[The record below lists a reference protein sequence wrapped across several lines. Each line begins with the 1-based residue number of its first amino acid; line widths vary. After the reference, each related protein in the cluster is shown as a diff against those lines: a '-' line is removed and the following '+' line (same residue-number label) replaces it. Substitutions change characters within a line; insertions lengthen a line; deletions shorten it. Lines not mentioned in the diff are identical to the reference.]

1 MQKNNIKK
9 LEKEKVRKIKLERAK
24 PTTQNT
30 IKYLRMIED
39 GICEVE
45 KGVFSKTIKFADINY
60 EIAKKEDQ
68 IDIFSKYCEFLN
80 FFNENIK
87 IQISIQNRYINQ
99 DTFKKK
105 MLIKIKDTEDEYMQ
119 KYKKEFN
126 SMLLEKAS
134 QRQNNVIR
142 DKYITFTTKAD
153 NYEMAVPLLSKIETA
168 IMNNLKTLGAG
179 DRTLTGHERVENLY
193 NFFNNEQ
200 DIEFDYDYT
209 LNTGLS
215 TKDFIAPNSFDFTD
229 KKTFQFNDTYAQ
241 VIRIK
246 DLPTD
251 LSDKIISEITELNLN
266 LNIALHIE
274 AVEQKE
280 ALDLVKR
287 KIAFMEQQKID
298 EQKRAI
304 KSNYDIDMIPH
315 ELKYSLEEA
324 EQLLD
329 DLQNRNQRMFTLTV
343 LIYTCAETQEKLKE
357 QVFQISSV
365 CRQNG
370 CITETLDYLQEDALN
385 SILPLGKN
393 HINIK
398 RTLTTASTAIFMPF
412 STQELYQENGLYYG
426 LNALSHNLILAN
438 RKALKTPSGFI
449 LGTPGSGK
457 SFKAKTE
464 IVNVLLKT
472 DDDVIIVDPEEEY
485 HYLTECFNGTN
496 INISAGSKEYINPMD
511 ITDEYDED
519 PLKLKSE
526 FLLSLCNLIVG
537 GRKGLTTQEKAVID
551 RAVALTYSKTFSAFG
566 KNYIP
571 TLNDFYDV
579 LKAQPEAE
587 AKNVALSL
595 ELYIKGS
602 LSVFANKTNIDMKN
616 RLITFNIKDL
626 GKELKTMGMLIVLD
640 QIWNRVTQNRQK
652 GKRTWLYIDEIY
664 LLFQNEYSSNYLFEL
679 YKRARKWGLIPT
691 GITQNVEDLLLS
703 DNARRML
710 SNSDFIIMLNQA
722 TSDRIELA
730 SLLDISEQQLSYV
743 TNAKEGQGLV
753 FAGNSI
759 IPFIDEFPKETE
771 LYKMMTTKPEEVR
784 KNK

>member
-1 MQKNNIKK
+1 
-9 LEKEKVRKIKLERAK
+9 
-24 PTTQNT
+24 
-30 IKYLRMIED
+30 MIED

-68 IDIFSKYCEFLN
+68 VDIFSKYCEFLN
-80 FFNENIK
+80 YFNDTIK
-87 IQISIQNRYINQ
+87 VQISIQNRYINQ
-99 DTFKKK
+99 ETFRKK
-105 MLIKIKDTEDEYMQ
+105 MLIKINETDEEFM
-119 KYKKEFN
+119 KVYKKEFN
-126 SMLLEKAS
+126 SMLMEKAS

-142 DKYITFTTKAD
+142 DKYITFTIKAD
-153 NYEMAVPLLSKIETA
+153 SYESAIPLLARVETD

-179 DRTLTGHERVENLY
+179 DKTLTGRERVENLY
-193 NFFNNEQ
+193 TFFNQNQ
-200 DIEFDYDYT
+200 DIDFDYDYT
-209 LNTGLS
+209 LNTGLT

-251 LSDKIISEITELNLN
+251 LSDKVISEITELNFN

-274 AVEQKE
+274 AIEQKE

-298 EQKRAI
+298 EQKKAI
-304 KSNYDIDMIPH
+304 RSNYDVEMIPH
-315 ELKYSLEEA
+315 ELKYSLDEA

-329 DLQNRNQRMFTLTV
+329 DLQHGNQRMFVLTA
-343 LIYTCAETQEKLKE
+343 LIYTCADTKEQLQE
-357 QVFQISSV
+357 QVFQISSI

-370 CITETLDYLQEDALN
+370 CMTESLDYLQEDALN

-426 LNALSHNLILAN
+426 LNALSHNLILVN
-438 RKALKTPSGFI
+438 RKSLKTPSGFI

-464 IVNVLLKT
+464 IVNVLLET
-472 DDDVIIVDPEEEY
+472 DDDVIIIDPESEY
-485 HYLTECFNGTN
+485 KYLTQCFKGTN
-496 INISAGSKEYINPMD
+496 INISAGSKEHINPMD
-511 ITDEYDED
+511 ISEEYDEE

-537 GRKGLTTQEKAVID
+537 GRNGLSTQEKAVID
-551 RAVALTYSKTFSAFG
+551 RAVALTYSKTFKVFG
-566 KNYIP
+566 KEYTP
-571 TLNDFYDV
+571 TLKDFYET
-579 LKAQPEAE
+579 LLAQPEAE
-587 AKNVALSL
+587 AKKVALSL

-602 LSVFANKTNIDMKN
+602 LSVFAEKTNIDMKN
-616 RLITFNIKDL
+616 RLITFDIKDL

-722 TSDRIELA
+722 TSDRVELA
-730 SLLDISEQQLSYV
+730 SLLDISNPQLSFV
-743 TNAKEGQGLV
+743 TNVKEGQGLV
-753 FAGNSI
+753 FAGNAI
-759 IPFIDEFPKETE
+759 VPFKDEFPKETE
-771 LYKMMTTKPEEVR
+771 LYKMMTTKLEEVG
-784 KNK
+784 NKK

>member
-1 MQKNNIKK
+1 
-9 LEKEKVRKIKLERAK
+9 
-24 PTTQNT
+24 
-30 IKYLRMIED
+30 MIED

-68 IDIFSKYCEFLN
+68 VDIFSKYCEFLN
-80 FFNENIK
+80 YFNDTIK
-87 IQISIQNRYINQ
+87 VQISIQNRYINQ
-99 DTFKKK
+99 ETFRKK
-105 MLIKIKDTEDEYMQ
+105 MLIKINETDEEFM
-119 KYKKEFN
+119 KVYKKEFN
-126 SMLLEKAS
+126 SMLMEKAS

-142 DKYITFTTKAD
+142 DKYITFTIKAD
-153 NYEMAVPLLSKIETA
+153 SYETAIPLLARIETD

-179 DRTLTGHERVENLY
+179 DKTLTGRERVENLY
-193 NFFNNEQ
+193 TFFNQNQ
-200 DIEFDYDYT
+200 DIDFDYDYT
-209 LNTGLS
+209 LNTGLT

-251 LSDKIISEITELNLN
+251 LSDKVISEITELNFN

-274 AVEQKE
+274 AIEQKE

-298 EQKRAI
+298 EQKKAI
-304 KSNYDIDMIPH
+304 RSNYDVEMIPH
-315 ELKYSLEEA
+315 ELKYSLDEA

-329 DLQNRNQRMFTLTV
+329 DLQHGNQRMFVLTA
-343 LIYTCAETQEKLKE
+343 LIYTCADTKEQLQE

-370 CITETLDYLQEDALN
+370 CMTESLDYLQEDALN

-426 LNALSHNLILAN
+426 LNALSHNLILVN
-438 RKALKTPSGFI
+438 RKSLKTPSGFI

-464 IVNVLLKT
+464 IVNVLLET
-472 DDDVIIVDPEEEY
+472 DDDVIIIDPESEY
-485 HYLTECFNGTN
+485 KYLTQCFKGTN
-496 INISAGSKEYINPMD
+496 INISAGSKEHINPMD
-511 ITDEYDED
+511 ISEEYDEE

-526 FLLSLCNLIVG
+526 FLLSLCNLIDG
-537 GRKGLTTQEKAVID
+537 GRNGLSTQEKAVID
-551 RAVALTYSKTFSAFG
+551 RAVALTYSKTFKVFG
-566 KNYIP
+566 KEHTP
-571 TLNDFYDV
+571 TLKDFYET
-579 LKAQPEAE
+579 LLAQPEAE
-587 AKNVALSL
+587 AKKVALSL

-602 LSVFANKTNIDMKN
+602 LSVFAEKTNIDMKN
-616 RLITFNIKDL
+616 RLITFDIKDL

-722 TSDRIELA
+722 TSDRVELA
-730 SLLDISEQQLSYV
+730 SLLDISNPQLSFV
-743 TNAKEGQGLV
+743 TNVKEGQGLV
-753 FAGNSI
+753 FAGNAI
-759 IPFIDEFPKETE
+759 VPFKDEFPKETE
-771 LYKMMTTKPEEVR
+771 LYKMMTTKIEEVG
-784 KNK
+784 NKK

>member
-1 MQKNNIKK
+1 
-9 LEKEKVRKIKLERAK
+9 
-24 PTTQNT
+24 
-30 IKYLRMIED
+30 MIED

-68 IDIFSKYCEFLN
+68 VDIFSKYCEFLN
-80 FFNENIK
+80 YFNDTIK
-87 IQISIQNRYINQ
+87 VQISIQNRYINQ
-99 DTFKKK
+99 ETFKRK
-105 MLIKIKDTEDEYMQ
+105 MLIKVNETDENYM
-119 KYKKEFN
+119 KTYKKEFN
-126 SMLLEKAS
+126 SMLMEKAS

-142 DKYITFTTKAD
+142 DKYITFTIKAD
-153 NYEMAVPLLSKIETA
+153 NYETAVPLLARIETD

-179 DRTLTGHERVENLY
+179 DKTLTGRERVENLY
-193 NFFNNEQ
+193 TFFNQNQ
-200 DIEFDYDYT
+200 DVDFDYDYI
-209 LNTGLS
+209 LNTGLT

-251 LSDKIISEITELNLN
+251 LSDKVISEITELNFN

-274 AVEQKE
+274 AIEQKE

-298 EQKRAI
+298 EQKKAI
-304 KSNYDIDMIPH
+304 RSNYDVDMIPH
-315 ELKYSLEEA
+315 ELKYSLDEA

-329 DLQNRNQRMFTLTV
+329 DLQHGNQRMFVLTA
-343 LIYTCAETQEKLKE
+343 LIYTCADTKEKLQE

-370 CITETLDYLQEDALN
+370 CMTESLDYLQEDALN
-385 SILPLGKN
+385 SILPIGKN

-412 STQELYQENGLYYG
+412 STQDLYQENGLYYG
-426 LNALSHNLILAN
+426 LNALSHNLILVD

-472 DDDVIIVDPEEEY
+472 NDDVIIIDPESEY
-485 HYLTECFNGTN
+485 KYLTQCFRGTN
-496 INISAGSKEYINPMD
+496 INISAGSKEHINPMD
-511 ITDEYDED
+511 ISEEYDED

-537 GRKGLTTQEKAVID
+537 GRNGLSTQEKAVID
-551 RAVALTYSKTFSAFG
+551 RAVALTYSKTFSVFG
-566 KNYIP
+566 KQYIP
-571 TLNDFYDV
+571 TLKDFYET
-579 LKAQPEAE
+579 LRSQPEAE
-587 AKNVALSL
+587 AQNVALSL

-602 LSVFANKTNIDMKN
+602 LSVFAEKTNIDMQN
-616 RLITFNIKDL
+616 RLITFDIKDL

-730 SLLDISEQQLSYV
+730 SLLDISKPQLSFV
-743 TNAKEGQGLV
+743 TNVKEGQGLI

-759 IPFIDEFPKETE
+759 VPFKDEFPKETE
-771 LYKMMTTKPEEVR
+771 LYKMMTTKIEEVG
-784 KNK
+784 NKR

>member
-1 MQKNNIKK
+1 
-9 LEKEKVRKIKLERAK
+9 
-24 PTTQNT
+24 
-30 IKYLRMIED
+30 MIED

-68 IDIFSKYCEFLN
+68 VDIFSKYCEFLN
-80 FFNENIK
+80 YFNDTIK
-87 IQISIQNRYINQ
+87 VQISIQNRYINQ
-99 DTFKKK
+99 ETFRKK
-105 MLIKIKDTEDEYMQ
+105 MLIKINETDEEFM
-119 KYKKEFN
+119 KVYKKEFN
-126 SMLLEKAS
+126 SMLMEKAS

-142 DKYITFTTKAD
+142 DKYITFTIRAD
-153 NYEMAVPLLSKIETA
+153 SYESAIPLLARVETD

-179 DRTLTGHERVENLY
+179 DKTLTGRERVENLY
-193 NFFNNEQ
+193 TFFNQNQ
-200 DIEFDYDYT
+200 DIDFDYDYT
-209 LNTGLS
+209 LNTGLT

-251 LSDKIISEITELNLN
+251 LSDKVISEITELNFN

-274 AVEQKE
+274 AIEQKE

-298 EQKRAI
+298 EQKKAI
-304 KSNYDIDMIPH
+304 RSNYDVEMIPH
-315 ELKYSLEEA
+315 ELKYSLDEA

-329 DLQNRNQRMFTLTV
+329 DLQHGNQRMFVLTA
-343 LIYTCAETQEKLKE
+343 LIYTCADTKEQLQE

-370 CITETLDYLQEDALN
+370 CMTESLDYLQEDALN

-426 LNALSHNLILAN
+426 LNALSHNLILVN
-438 RKALKTPSGFI
+438 RKSLKTPSGFI

-464 IVNVLLKT
+464 IVNVLLET
-472 DDDVIIVDPEEEY
+472 DDDVIIIDPESEY
-485 HYLTECFNGTN
+485 KYLTQCFKGTN
-496 INISAGSKEYINPMD
+496 INISAGSKEHINPMD
-511 ITDEYDED
+511 ISEEYDEE

-537 GRKGLTTQEKAVID
+537 GRNGLSTQEKAVID
-551 RAVALTYSKTFSAFG
+551 RAVALTYSKTFKVFG
-566 KNYIP
+566 KEYTP
-571 TLNDFYDV
+571 TLKDFYET
-579 LKAQPEAE
+579 LLAQPEAE
-587 AKNVALSL
+587 AKKVALSL

-602 LSVFANKTNIDMKN
+602 LSVFAEKTNIDMKN
-616 RLITFNIKDL
+616 RLITFDIKDL

-722 TSDRIELA
+722 TSDRVELA
-730 SLLDISEQQLSYV
+730 SLLDISNPQLSFV
-743 TNAKEGQGLV
+743 TNVKEGQGLV
-753 FAGNSI
+753 FAGNAI
-759 IPFIDEFPKETE
+759 VPFKDEFPKETE
-771 LYKMMTTKPEEVR
+771 LYKMMTTKIEEVG
-784 KNK
+784 NKK

>member
-1 MQKNNIKK
+1 
-9 LEKEKVRKIKLERAK
+9 
-24 PTTQNT
+24 
-30 IKYLRMIED
+30 MIED
-39 GICEVE
+39 GVCEVE

-68 IDIFSKYCEFLN
+68 VDIFSKYCEFLN
-80 FFNENIK
+80 YFNDSIK
-87 IQISIQNRYINQ
+87 VQITIQNRYINQ
-99 DTFKKK
+99 DTFKRK
-105 MLIKIKDTEDEYMQ
+105 MLIKVKDTEEEYMQ
-119 KYKKEFN
+119 RYKKEFN

-142 DKYITFTTKAD
+142 DKYITFTVKAE
-153 NYEMAVPLLSKIETA
+153 NYDTAVPMLSKIETG
-168 IMNNLKTLGAG
+168 IMSNLKTLGAG
-179 DRTLTGHERVENLY
+179 DRTLTGRERVENLY
-193 NFFNNEQ
+193 SFFNQNQ

-209 LNTGLS
+209 LNTGLT

-274 AVEQKE
+274 AVEHKE

-298 EQKRAI
+298 EQKKALR
-304 KSNYDIDMIPH
+304 SNYDVDMIPH
-315 ELKYSLEEA
+315 ELKYSLDEA

-329 DLQNRNQRMFTLTV
+329 DLQNRNQRMFTLTT
-343 LIYTCAETQEKLKE
+343 LIYTCADTKEKLEE

-370 CITETLDYLQEDALN
+370 CTTETLDYLQEDALN

-472 DDDVIIVDPEEEY
+472 DDDVIIVDPENEY
-485 HYLTECFNGTN
+485 QYLTKCFNGTN
-496 INISAGSKEYINPMD
+496 INISAGSKEHINPMD
-511 ITDEYDED
+511 ISEEYDED

-537 GRKGLTTQEKAVID
+537 GRKGLSTQEKAVID
-551 RAVALTYSKTFSAFG
+551 RAVTMTYSNFFTAFG
-566 KNYIP
+566 KKDIP
-571 TLNDFYDV
+571 TLKDFYET
-579 LKAQPEAE
+579 LLAQPESE

-602 LSVFANKTNIDMKN
+602 LSVFAEKTNIDMNN

-640 QIWNRVTQNRQK
+640 QIWNRVTLNRQK
-652 GKRTWLYIDEIY
+652 GKRTWLYMDEIH
-664 LLFQNEYSSNYLFEL
+664 LLFANDYSSNYLVSL

-703 DNARRML
+703 DDARRML

-730 SLLDISEQQLSYV
+730 NLLDISNQQLSYV

-771 LYKMMTTKPEEVR
+771 LYKMMTSKFEEVR
-784 KNK
+784 KKA

>member
-1 MQKNNIKK
+1 
-9 LEKEKVRKIKLERAK
+9 
-24 PTTQNT
+24 
-30 IKYLRMIED
+30 MIED

-68 IDIFSKYCEFLN
+68 VDIFSKYCEFLN
-80 FFNENIK
+80 YFNDTIK
-87 IQISIQNRYINQ
+87 VQISIQNRYINQ
-99 DTFKKK
+99 ETFRKK
-105 MLIKIKDTEDEYMQ
+105 MLIKINETDEEFM
-119 KYKKEFN
+119 KVYKKEFN
-126 SMLLEKAS
+126 SMLMEKAS

-142 DKYITFTTKAD
+142 DKYITFTIRAD
-153 NYEMAVPLLSKIETA
+153 SYESAIPLLARVETD

-179 DRTLTGHERVENLY
+179 DKTLTGRERVENLY
-193 NFFNNEQ
+193 TFFNQNQ
-200 DIEFDYDYT
+200 DIDFDYDYT
-209 LNTGLS
+209 LNTGLT

-251 LSDKIISEITELNLN
+251 LSDKVISEITELNFN

-274 AVEQKE
+274 AIEQKE

-298 EQKRAI
+298 EQKKAI
-304 KSNYDIDMIPH
+304 RSNYDVEMIPH
-315 ELKYSLEEA
+315 ELKYSLDEA

-329 DLQNRNQRMFTLTV
+329 DLQHGNQRMFVLTA
-343 LIYTCAETQEKLKE
+343 LIYTCADTKEQLQE

-370 CITETLDYLQEDALN
+370 CMTESLDYLQEDALN

-426 LNALSHNLILAN
+426 LNALSHNLILVN
-438 RKALKTPSGFI
+438 RKSLKTPSGFI

-464 IVNVLLKT
+464 IVNVLLET
-472 DDDVIIVDPEEEY
+472 DDDVIIIDPESEY
-485 HYLTECFNGTN
+485 KYLTQCFKGTN
-496 INISAGSKEYINPMD
+496 INISAGSKEHINPMD
-511 ITDEYDED
+511 ISEEYDEE

-537 GRKGLTTQEKAVID
+537 GRNGLSTQEKAVID
-551 RAVALTYSKTFSAFG
+551 RAVALTYSKTFKVFG
-566 KNYIP
+566 KEYTP
-571 TLNDFYDV
+571 TLKDFYET
-579 LKAQPEAE
+579 LLAQPEAE
-587 AKNVALSL
+587 AKKVALSL

-602 LSVFANKTNIDMKN
+602 LSVFAEKTNIDMKN
-616 RLITFNIKDL
+616 RLITFDIKDL

-722 TSDRIELA
+722 TSDRVELA
-730 SLLDISEQQLSYV
+730 SLLDISNPQLSFV
-743 TNAKEGQGLV
+743 TNVKEGQGLV
-753 FAGNSI
+753 FAGNAI
-759 IPFIDEFPKETE
+759 VPFKDEFPKETE
-771 LYKMMTTKPEEVR
+771 LYKMMTTKLEEVG
-784 KNK
+784 NKK

>member
-1 MQKNNIKK
+1 
-9 LEKEKVRKIKLERAK
+9 
-24 PTTQNT
+24 
-30 IKYLRMIED
+30 MIED

-68 IDIFSKYCEFLN
+68 VDIFSKYCEFLN
-80 FFNENIK
+80 YFNDTIK
-87 IQISIQNRYINQ
+87 VQISIQNRYINQ
-99 DTFKKK
+99 ETFRKK
-105 MLIKIKDTEDEYMQ
+105 MLIKINETDEEFM
-119 KYKKEFN
+119 KVYKKEFN
-126 SMLLEKAS
+126 SMLMEKAS

-142 DKYITFTTKAD
+142 DKYITFTIKAD
-153 NYEMAVPLLSKIETA
+153 SYETAIPLLARVETD

-179 DRTLTGHERVENLY
+179 DKTLTGRERVENLY
-193 NFFNNEQ
+193 TFFNQNQ
-200 DIEFDYDYT
+200 DIDFDYDYT
-209 LNTGLS
+209 LNTGLT

-251 LSDKIISEITELNLN
+251 LSDKVISEITELNFN

-274 AVEQKE
+274 AIEQKE

-298 EQKRAI
+298 EQKKAI
-304 KSNYDIDMIPH
+304 RSNYDVEMIPH
-315 ELKYSLEEA
+315 ELKYSLDEA

-329 DLQNRNQRMFTLTV
+329 DLQHGNQRMFVLTA
-343 LIYTCAETQEKLKE
+343 LIYTCADTKEQLQE

-370 CITETLDYLQEDALN
+370 CMTETLDYLQEDALN

-426 LNALSHNLILAN
+426 LNALSHNLILVN
-438 RKALKTPSGFI
+438 RKSLKTPSGFI

-464 IVNVLLKT
+464 IVNVLLET
-472 DDDVIIVDPEEEY
+472 DDDVIIIDPESEY
-485 HYLTECFNGTN
+485 KYLTQCFKGTN
-496 INISAGSKEYINPMD
+496 INISAGSKEHINPMD
-511 ITDEYDED
+511 ISEEYDEE

-537 GRKGLTTQEKAVID
+537 GRNGLSTQEKAVID
-551 RAVALTYSKTFSAFG
+551 RAVALTYSKTFKVFG
-566 KNYIP
+566 KEYTP
-571 TLNDFYDV
+571 TLKDFYET
-579 LKAQPEAE
+579 LLAQPEAE
-587 AKNVALSL
+587 AKKVALSL

-602 LSVFANKTNIDMKN
+602 LSVFAEKTNIDMKN
-616 RLITFNIKDL
+616 RLITFDIKDL

-722 TSDRIELA
+722 TSDRVELA
-730 SLLDISEQQLSYV
+730 SLLDISNPQLSFV
-743 TNAKEGQGLV
+743 TNVKEGQGLV
-753 FAGNSI
+753 FAGNAI
-759 IPFIDEFPKETE
+759 VPFKDEFPKETE
-771 LYKMMTTKPEEVR
+771 LYKMMTTKLEEVG
-784 KNK
+784 NKK

>member
-1 MQKNNIKK
+1 
-9 LEKEKVRKIKLERAK
+9 
-24 PTTQNT
+24 
-30 IKYLRMIED
+30 MIED

-68 IDIFSKYCEFLN
+68 VDIFSKYCEFLN
-80 FFNENIK
+80 YFNDTIK
-87 IQISIQNRYINQ
+87 VQISIQNRYINQ
-99 DTFKKK
+99 ETFRKK
-105 MLIKIKDTEDEYMQ
+105 MLIKINETDEEFM
-119 KYKKEFN
+119 KVYKKEFN
-126 SMLLEKAS
+126 SMLMEKAS

-142 DKYITFTTKAD
+142 DKYITFTIKGES
-153 NYEMAVPLLSKIETA
+153 YESAIPLLARVETD

-179 DRTLTGHERVENLY
+179 DKTLTGRERVENLY
-193 NFFNNEQ
+193 TFFNQNQ
-200 DIEFDYDYT
+200 DIDFDYDYT
-209 LNTGLS
+209 LNTGLT

-251 LSDKIISEITELNLN
+251 LSDKVISEITELNFN

-274 AVEQKE
+274 AIEQKE

-298 EQKRAI
+298 EQKKAI
-304 KSNYDIDMIPH
+304 RSNYDVEMIPH
-315 ELKYSLEEA
+315 ELKYSLDEA

-329 DLQNRNQRMFTLTV
+329 DLQHGNQRMFVLTA
-343 LIYTCAETQEKLKE
+343 LIYTCADTKEQLQE

-370 CITETLDYLQEDALN
+370 CMTETLDYLQEDALN

-426 LNALSHNLILAN
+426 LNALSHNLILVN
-438 RKALKTPSGFI
+438 RKSLKTPSGFI

-464 IVNVLLKT
+464 IVNVLLET
-472 DDDVIIVDPEEEY
+472 DDDVIIIDPESEY
-485 HYLTECFNGTN
+485 KYLTQCFKGTN
-496 INISAGSKEYINPMD
+496 INISAGSKEHINPMD
-511 ITDEYDED
+511 ISEEYDEE

-537 GRKGLTTQEKAVID
+537 GRNGLSTQEKAVID
-551 RAVALTYSKTFSAFG
+551 RAVALTYSKTFKVFG
-566 KNYIP
+566 KEHTP
-571 TLNDFYDV
+571 TLKDFYET
-579 LKAQPEAE
+579 LLAQPEAE
-587 AKNVALSL
+587 AKKVALSL

-602 LSVFANKTNIDMKN
+602 LSVFAEKTNIDMKN
-616 RLITFNIKDL
+616 RLITFDIKDL

-722 TSDRIELA
+722 TSDRVELA
-730 SLLDISEQQLSYV
+730 SLLDISNPQLSFV
-743 TNAKEGQGLV
+743 TNVKEGQGLV
-753 FAGNSI
+753 FAGNAI
-759 IPFIDEFPKETE
+759 VPFKDEFPKETE
-771 LYKMMTTKPEEVR
+771 LYKMMTTKIEEVG
-784 KNK
+784 NKK

>member
-1 MQKNNIKK
+1 
-9 LEKEKVRKIKLERAK
+9 
-24 PTTQNT
+24 
-30 IKYLRMIED
+30 MIED

-68 IDIFSKYCEFLN
+68 VDIFSKYCEFLN
-80 FFNENIK
+80 YFNDTIK
-87 IQISIQNRYINQ
+87 VQISIQNRYINQ
-99 DTFKKK
+99 ETFRKK
-105 MLIKIKDTEDEYMQ
+105 MLIKINETDEEFM
-119 KYKKEFN
+119 KVYKKEFN
-126 SMLLEKAS
+126 SMLMEKAS

-142 DKYITFTTKAD
+142 DKYITFTIKAD
-153 NYEMAVPLLSKIETA
+153 SYESAIPLLARVETD

-179 DRTLTGHERVENLY
+179 DKTLTGRERVENLY
-193 NFFNNEQ
+193 TFFNQNQ
-200 DIEFDYDYT
+200 DIDFDYDYT
-209 LNTGLS
+209 LNTGLT

-251 LSDKIISEITELNLN
+251 LSDKVISEITELNFN

-274 AVEQKE
+274 AIEQKE

-298 EQKRAI
+298 EQKKAI
-304 KSNYDIDMIPH
+304 RSNYDVEMIPH
-315 ELKYSLEEA
+315 ELKYSLDEA

-329 DLQNRNQRMFTLTV
+329 DLQHGNQRMFVLTA
-343 LIYTCAETQEKLKE
+343 LIYTCADTKEQLQE

-370 CITETLDYLQEDALN
+370 CMTESLDYLQEDALN

-426 LNALSHNLILAN
+426 LNALSHNLILVN
-438 RKALKTPSGFI
+438 RKSLKTPSGFI

-464 IVNVLLKT
+464 IVNVLLET
-472 DDDVIIVDPEEEY
+472 DDDVIIIDPESEY
-485 HYLTECFNGTN
+485 KYLTQCFKGTN
-496 INISAGSKEYINPMD
+496 INISAGSKEHINPMD
-511 ITDEYDED
+511 ISEEYDEE

-537 GRKGLTTQEKAVID
+537 GRNGLSTQEKAVID
-551 RAVALTYSKTFSAFG
+551 RAVALTYSKTFKVFG
-566 KNYIP
+566 KEYTP
-571 TLNDFYDV
+571 TLKDFYET
-579 LKAQPEAE
+579 LLAQPEAE
-587 AKNVALSL
+587 AKKVALSL

-602 LSVFANKTNIDMKN
+602 LSVFAEKTNIDMKN
-616 RLITFNIKDL
+616 RLITFDIKDL

-722 TSDRIELA
+722 TSDRVELA
-730 SLLDISEQQLSYV
+730 SLLDISNPQLSFV
-743 TNAKEGQGLV
+743 TNVKEGQGLV
-753 FAGNSI
+753 FAGNAI
-759 IPFIDEFPKETE
+759 VPFKDEFPKETE
-771 LYKMMTTKPEEVR
+771 LYKMMTTKIEEVG
-784 KNK
+784 NKK

>member
-1 MQKNNIKK
+1 
-9 LEKEKVRKIKLERAK
+9 
-24 PTTQNT
+24 
-30 IKYLRMIED
+30 MIED

-45 KGVFSKTIKFADINY
+45 KGVFSKTIKFSDINY

-68 IDIFSKYCEFLN
+68 VDIFSKYCEFLN
-80 FFNENIK
+80 YFNETIK
-87 IQISIQNRYINQ
+87 VQITIQNRYINQ
-99 DTFKKK
+99 ETFKRK
-105 MLIKIKDTEDEYMQ
+105 MLINIKDTDEEYM
-119 KYKKEFN
+119 KTYKKEFN
-126 SMLLEKAS
+126 SMLMEKAS

-142 DKYITFTTKAD
+142 DKFITFTVKAD
-153 NYEMAVPLLSKIETA
+153 SYESAVPLLARIETD

-179 DRTLTGHERVENLY
+179 DRTLTGRERVENLY
-193 NFFNNEQ
+193 TFFNQNQ

-209 LNTGLS
+209 LNTGLT

-251 LSDKIISEITELNLN
+251 LSDKVISEITELNLN

-274 AVEQKE
+274 AIEQKE

-304 KSNYDIDMIPH
+304 RSNYDVDMIPH
-315 ELKYSLEEA
+315 ELKYSLDEA

-329 DLQNRNQRMFTLTV
+329 DMQHGNQRMFVLTA
-343 LIYTCAETQEKLKE
+343 LIYTCAESKEKLQE

-370 CITETLDYLQEDALN
+370 CTTETLDYLKEDALN

-426 LNALSHNLILAN
+426 LNALSHNLILVN
-438 RKALKTPSGFI
+438 RKSLKTPAGFI

-457 SFKAKTE
+457 SFKGKTE

-472 DDDVIIVDPEEEY
+472 DDDVIIIDPEAEY
-485 HYLTECFNGTN
+485 QYLTQCFRGTN
-496 INISAGSKEYINPMD
+496 INISAGSREHINPMD
-511 ITDEYDED
+511 ISEEYDEN

-537 GRKGLTTQEKAVID
+537 GRKGLSTQEKAVID
-551 RAVALTYSKTFSAFG
+551 RAVALTYSKTFNTLG
-566 KNYIP
+566 KQYTP
-571 TLNDFYDV
+571 TLKDFYDT
-579 LKAQPEAE
+579 LLTQPEAE
-587 AKNVALSL
+587 AKDVALSL

-602 LSVFANKTNIDMKN
+602 LSVFAEKTNIDINN

-722 TSDRIELA
+722 TSD
-730 SLLDISEQQLSYV
+730 SYSS
-743 TNAKEGQGLV
+743 THRTPWSDKTAQC
-753 FAGNSI
+753 SS
-759 IPFIDEFPKETE
+759 TQ
-771 LYKMMTTKPEEVR
+771 
-784 KNK
+784 

>member
-1 MQKNNIKK
+1 
-9 LEKEKVRKIKLERAK
+9 
-24 PTTQNT
+24 
-30 IKYLRMIED
+30 MIED
-39 GICEVE
+39 GVCEVE

-68 IDIFSKYCEFLN
+68 VDIFSKYCEFLN
-80 FFNENIK
+80 YFNDSIK
-87 IQISIQNRYINQ
+87 VQITIQNRYINQ
-99 DTFKKK
+99 DTFKRK
-105 MLIKIKDTEDEYMQ
+105 MLIKIKDTDEEYMQ
-119 KYKKEFN
+119 RYKKEFN
-126 SMLLEKAS
+126 AMLLEKAS

-142 DKYITFTTKAD
+142 DKYITFTVKAE
-153 NYEMAVPLLSKIETA
+153 NYEMAVPLLARIETD

-179 DRTLTGHERVENLY
+179 DRTLTGRERVENLY
-193 NFFNNEQ
+193 SFFNQDQ

-209 LNTGLS
+209 LNTGLT

-229 KKTFQFNDTYAQ
+229 KKMFQFNDTYAQ

-274 AVEQKE
+274 AIEHKE

-298 EQKRAI
+298 EQKKAI
-304 KSNYDIDMIPH
+304 RSNYDVEMIPH
-315 ELKYSLEEA
+315 ELKYSLDEA

-329 DLQNRNQRMFTLTV
+329 DLQNRNQRMFTLTA
-343 LIYTCAETQEKLKE
+343 LIYTCADSKE
-357 QVFQISSV
+357 QLQEQIFQISSV

-370 CITETLDYLQEDALN
+370 CMTETLDYLQEDALN

-438 RKALKTPSGFI
+438 RKSLKTPSGFI

-464 IVNVLLKT
+464 IVNVLLET
-472 DDDVIIVDPEEEY
+472 EDDVIIVDPESEY
-485 HYLTECFNGTN
+485 KYLTQCFKGTN
-496 INISAGSKEYINPMD
+496 INISAGSKEHINPMD
-511 ITDEYDED
+511 ISEEYDED

-537 GRKGLTTQEKAVID
+537 GRKGLSTQEKAVID
-551 RAVALTYSKTFSAFG
+551 RAVAITYSKTFSAFG
-566 KNYIP
+566 KQYIP
-571 TLNDFYDV
+571 TLKDFYDT
-579 LKAQPEAE
+579 LLAQPEAE

-602 LSVFANKTNIDMKN
+602 LSVFAEKTNIDMKN
-616 RLITFNIKDL
+616 RLITFDIKDL

-730 SLLDISEQQLSYV
+730 SLLDISQPQLSFV

-771 LYKMMTTKPEEVR
+771 LYKMMTTKIEEVG
-784 KNK
+784 KKKK